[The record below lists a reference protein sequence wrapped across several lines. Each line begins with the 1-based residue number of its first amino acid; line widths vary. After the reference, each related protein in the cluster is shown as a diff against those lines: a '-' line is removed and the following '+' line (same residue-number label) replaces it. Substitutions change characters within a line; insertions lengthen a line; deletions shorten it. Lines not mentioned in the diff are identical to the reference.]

1 MHYHKALGQKAGLS
15 AAQIDELPQFETSG
29 LFSDLEKDVLRFA
42 EQWTKQDRVEKDV
55 IIRLKGIMSPSHL
68 VLLAATVGQ
77 ANMTSRFNQTFD
89 VELP

>member
-15 AAQIDELPQFETSG
+15 VGQIDELRQFEQSG
-29 LFSDLEKDVLRFA
+29 LFSDVEKDVLRFA
-42 EQWTKQDRVEKDV
+42 QQWTNVGKVEKDV

-77 ANMTSRFNQTFD
+77 ANMTSRFNLTFD
-89 VELP
+89 VALP